1 MQHQFTPVVEII
13 NAADPAKPVYKSTP
27 DKTYTALHGSKIV
40 LEVGVVVAG
49 DVLVRL
55 YHQQS
60 YLLTSKP
67 VMVLRYVLTEQLS
80 LAIHRLQPLIPLHHT
95 HHHACRFAFHT
106 NFHQGEEMLD
116 LPVKQLDS
124 PKHGVLKDPRFPED
138 FLLRCVL
145 DKAD

>member
-67 VMVLRYVLTEQLS
+67 VMVLRYMLS
-80 LAIHRLQPLIPLHHT
+80 QSSLLQST
-95 HHHACRFAFHT
+95 GCSR
-106 NFHQGEEMLD
+106 
-116 LPVKQLDS
+116 
-124 PKHGVLKDPRFPED
+124 
-138 FLLRCVL
+138 
-145 DKAD
+145 